1 MTNKD
6 FQKFL
11 KWIKNRLIHKYGEK
25 DSEVI
30 FLFDCLINNH
40 FFLIDHRIK
49 DLDLTDIC
57 RKYYADYDYERD
69 VDSVIRLGYTTDERD
84 EIRSFIT
91 ELSKDLLETY
101 NK

>member
-11 KWIKNRLIHKYGEK
+11 KWLKNRLVNKYGEK
-25 DSEVI
+25 DSEI
-30 FLFDCLINNH
+30 LFLFDCLINNH
-40 FFLIDHRIK
+40 FFLIDHRIEDI
-49 DLDLTDIC
+49 DLNDIC
-57 RKYYADYDYERD
+57 RKYYRDFDYDRD
-69 VDSVIRLGYTTDERD
+69 VDSVIRLGYTSDERD

-91 ELSKDLLETY
+91 DLSKDILEAY

>member
-11 KWIKNRLIHKYGEK
+11 KWLKNRLIYKYKEDK
-25 DSEVI
+25 KEII

-40 FFLIDHRIK
+40 FFLLDNRIK
-49 DLDLTDIC
+49 DIDLNALC
-57 RKYYADYDYERD
+57 RKYYSDFDYERD
-69 VDSVIRLGYTTDERD
+69 VDSVIRIGYTNEERD
-84 EIRSFIT
+84 EIRNFIS
-91 ELSKDLLETY
+91 ELGKDILEVY